1 MPAGFLL
8 SRVLLRFEQTSEDLL
23 GDLSAAALTPDGSLW
38 VGSDEFT
45 TLERLSPVAPY
56 VYGDHRTY
64 ALDEFVSLA
73 NPEDEIDIEGLDYAE
88 GYLWLTGSH
97 STKRKKVKG
106 KKTAK
111 DIERIGTIKRD
122 DNRYL
127 LARIPIWGGE
137 LLKSYVEPAQPDHKR
152 HAACLRQSSA
162 GNLLIEAL
170 ADDNHLGP
178 FLSFPLP
185 SKENGFDIEG
195 LAVRGERVFLGL
207 RGPVLCGW
215 AIIVEIAVEE
225 SEAGVLTLKPI
236 GPSDVLYKKHFVDLN
251 GLGVRELCF
260 LGEDLI
266 ILAGPTMALEGTM
279 RIFRLHGILEQ
290 PSDSLSSQDSDDLEV
305 LFDLPLT
312 IGSDHAEG
320 LTLFPCLD
328 HNPALMVV
336 YDDPNIARRSDA
348 HSVYADVFRLPL
360 PLPLSGTTD
369 M

>member
-1 MPAGFLL
+1 MPDGFLL

-23 GDLSAAALTPDGSLW
+23 GDLSAAALTPDGNLW

-45 TLERLSPVAPY
+45 TLERLTPIAPY
-56 VYGDHRTY
+56 IYGDHRTY

-111 DIERIGTIKRD
+111 DIERIETIKRE

-127 LARIPIWGGE
+127 LARIPILGGE
-137 LLKSYVEPAQPDHKR
+137 LLKSCTDPEQPDHSR
-152 HAACLRQSSA
+152 HAASLRHA
-162 GNLLIEAL
+162 GTGNLLTEAL

-195 LAVRGERVFLGL
+195 LAVRGDRVFLGL
-207 RGPVLCGW
+207 RGPVLNGW
-215 AIIVEIAVEE
+215 AMIVEIAVAE
-225 SEAGVLTLKPI
+225 SDAGVLTLKPI
-236 GPSDVLYKKHFVDLN
+236 GPSDALYKKHFVDLN
-251 GLGVRELCF
+251 GLGIRELCF
-260 LGEDLI
+260 LEEDLL
-266 ILAGPTMALEGTM
+266 ILAGPTMTLEGAM
-279 RIFRLHGILEQ
+279 RVFRLQGILEQ

-328 HNPALMVV
+328 HNSALMVV
-336 YDDPNIARRSDA
+336 YDDPNAARRSDA

-360 PLPLSGTTD
+360 SPPLSGTTAV
-369 M
+369 